1 MITIKKLKRRVI
13 RWTSCGAMMGREA
26 CRSWAWLGLSCKD
39 YVGELELLFETYGVG
54 GIVGKLGTSVGLVY
68 VESWSYRF
76 SSVVPGS
83 NGLLMVRV
91 KLRGSPTAGKL
102 GEVGIIVED
111 VKDNF
116 IYAS

>member
-1 MITIKKLKRRVI
+1 M
-13 RWTSCGAMMGREA
+13 
-26 CRSWAWLGLSCKD
+26 
-39 YVGELELLFETYGVG
+39 
-54 GIVGKLGTSVGLVY
+54 
-68 VESWSYRF
+68 
-76 SSVVPGS
+76 VPGS